1 MAFDNDS
8 DVYEDHAELYHSG
21 KRLILTPHKSPAP
34 FGSSFY
40 PDPPNLT
47 SKQMIPT
54 DEEKSFSRTQLVFS
68 ESNGPL
74 DFDETKQNDESSQV
88 HLEILDMV
96 DGGYGA
102 QYTPGPQKVLC
113 KVVKTASASS
123 DDNEY
128 KALVLGQLVFL
139 KLYDPLFWPLKVDL
153 SEFCFKVTVRAGFAQ
168 SNEVGAYSHLFK
180 AGLAGFPHLAPQ
192 YHGCWTVSAT
202 SADPKYAGKVRHVVA
217 LALEY
222 VEGRCLSDL
231 FQASGP
237 FRDRFRSSW
246 SNPQEPPT
254 YISADED
261 TRLSIMEKLMDGLMS
276 EEFADVNH
284 GNFHPSNMIISLKN
298 GQTALEQP
306 RIVQVSYRRSKVTTL
321 GRDPYK
327 AYLYFAKKPHPFIR
341 FSMNRLAPFF
351 GWIPPSWEGQNLG
364 RDTPL
369 FLHRWL
375 AMTFGPFVDNPTYT
389 YRGSPPADM
398 IVDAKGTVSQYS
410 MYLENKRLEEK
421 RHLEESKPD
430 ESNKPDENSEEKKPR
445 EETGLAEEVL

>member
-68 ESNGPL
+68 GSNGPL
-74 DFDETKQNDESSQV
+74 DFDETKQNDKSSQV

-102 QYTPGPQKVLC
+102 QYTPGPQKVVC
-113 KVVKTASASS
+113 KVVKTASTSS
-123 DDNEY
+123 DDNEN

-180 AGLAGFPHLAPQ
+180 AGLTGFPHLASQ

-217 LALEY
+217 LALDH
-222 VEGRCLSDL
+222 G
-231 FQASGP
+231 
-237 FRDRFRSSW
+237 SSK
-246 SNPQEPPT
+246 SHT
-254 YISADED
+254 ED
-261 TRLSIMEKLMDGLMS
+261 
-276 EEFADVNH
+276 
-284 GNFHPSNMIISLKN
+284 P
-298 GQTALEQP
+298 
-306 RIVQVSYRRSKVTTL
+306 
-321 GRDPYK
+321 
-327 AYLYFAKKPHPFIR
+327 
-341 FSMNRLAPFF
+341 
-351 GWIPPSWEGQNLG
+351 
-364 RDTPL
+364 
-369 FLHRWL
+369 
-375 AMTFGPFVDNPTYT
+375 
-389 YRGSPPADM
+389 SPPADM

-421 RHLEESKPD
+421 MHLEESKPG

>member
-1 MAFDNDS
+1 MAFDNDW

-47 SKQMIPT
+47 SKQMTPT
-54 DEEKSFSRTQLVFS
+54 DEERSFSRTQLVFS

-74 DFDETKQNDESSQV
+74 DFDETKQNDKSSQV

-102 QYTPGPQKVLC
+102 QYTAGPQKVLC
-113 KVVKTASASS
+113 KVVQTASASS
-123 DDNEY
+123 DDNEN

-153 SEFCFKVTVRAGFAQ
+153 SECCFKVAVRAGFAQ

-180 AGLAGFPHLAPQ
+180 A
-192 YHGCWTVSAT
+192 
-202 SADPKYAGKVRHVVA
+202 
-217 LALEY
+217 
-222 VEGRCLSDL
+222 
-231 FQASGP
+231 
-237 FRDRFRSSW
+237 
-246 SNPQEPPT
+246 
-254 YISADED
+254 
-261 TRLSIMEKLMDGLMS
+261 
-276 EEFADVNH
+276 
-284 GNFHPSNMIISLKN
+284 
-298 GQTALEQP
+298 
-306 RIVQVSYRRSKVTTL
+306 

-369 FLHRWL
+369 FLYRWL
-375 AMTFGPFVDNPTYT
+375 AITFGPFVDNPTYT

-398 IVDAKGTVSQYS
+398 KVDAKGTVSQYS
-410 MYLENKRLEEK
+410 LYLENKRLEEK
-421 RHLEESKPD
+421 RQLEESKPG

-445 EETGLAEEVL
+445 EETVLAAEVL

>member
-47 SKQMIPT
+47 SKQMTPT
-54 DEEKSFSRTQLVFS
+54 DEEKSFSRSQLVFS
-68 ESNGPL
+68 EFNRPL
-74 DFDETKQNDESSQV
+74 DFDETKQNDESSQI

-96 DGGYGA
+96 DGAYGS

-113 KVVKTASASS
+113 KVVQTASVSS

-128 KALVLGQLVFL
+128 KALV
-139 KLYDPLFWPLKVDL
+139 DL
-153 SEFCFKVTVRAGFAQ
+153 AEFCFKVTVRAGFAQ

-180 AGLAGFPHLAPQ
+180 AGLTGFPHLAPQ
-192 YHGCWTVSAT
+192 YHGCWTVPAT
-202 SADPKYAGKVRHVVA
+202 SADPKYAGQVRHVCA

-222 VEGRCLSDL
+222 VEGRCLSDP
-231 FQASGP
+231 FQPSGP
-237 FRDRFRSSW
+237 TRDRFRSSW
-246 SNPQEPPT
+246 SNRKQPPT
-254 YISADED
+254 YISADEK
-261 TRLSIMEKLMDGLMS
+261 TRLSIMERIMDGLMS

-284 GNFHPSNMIISLKN
+284 GNFHLSNMIISLKN
-298 GQTALEQP
+298 GQTTLEQP

-351 GWIPPSWEGQNLG
+351 GRIPPSWEGQNLG
-364 RDTPL
+364 RDTPI
-369 FLHRWL
+369 FLYRWL
-375 AMTFGPFVDNPTYT
+375 AITFGPFVDNPTYT
-389 YRGSPPADM
+389 FRGSPPADM
-398 IVDAKGTVSQYS
+398 IVDAMGTVSQYS
-410 MYLENKRLEEK
+410 MYLENKRLEE
-421 RHLEESKPD
+421 SKPD
-430 ESNKPDENSEEKKPR
+430 EANKPDEDSEEKKPR
-445 EETGLAEEVL
+445 EETGLDEELL